1 MSSENAVDQWMTVEL
16 SDDKI
21 SAYLSILPMAE
32 PITCTVKDLEQLLAS
47 HRVKFGVKYGIL
59 QQIAESVRK
68 FAGKQT
74 LIAEGERPQPGK
86 DGEIRM
92 IYDPDEAIRRPLEM
106 DDGTV
111 DFKEISRIMNVRKGQ
126 LIAERLLAGLGSPGR
141 AVTGDILD
149 GKNGKDVR
157 FKIGKNV
164 VADAEQLALYAAMDG
179 MISITDRGKINVF
192 PIYEVNG
199 DVDYRIGN
207 IDFFG
212 SVVIRGNVLP
222 GFKVKAA
229 GDIRVTGGVES
240 AELEAVGSIE
250 IGAGILGHNKGLI
263 RAGLNVKSSFIQDA
277 QVEAAQDIL
286 VTHSIMH
293 SQIRA
298 GRNVIC
304 KGAKGLLIGG
314 IVQAGEKVVARTV
327 GNTMSTPTTIEVGVL
342 PELRNELSA
351 LRAQLKV
358 LAESLDKTDKAL
370 VLLDQM
376 AVTGQLSPERMA
388 MRIKL
393 SHTKKQAIEEQA
405 AAKERI
411 LEIERTLE
419 DTDKARV
426 EIISI
431 VYGGTKIVI
440 GRYTRFVKEVAPR
453 VYFKYLDGDIAMLPN
468 S

>member
-1 MSSENAVDQWMTVEL
+1 MTVEL
-16 SDDKI
+16 SDDRI
-21 SAYLSILPMAE
+21 SAYLLIQPMAE
-32 PITCTVKDLEQLLAS
+32 PITCTLKDLEELLS
-47 HRVKFGVKYGIL
+47 RYRIKSGVKHGIL
-59 QQIAESVRK
+59 QQIAENPRK

-74 LIAEGERPQPGK
+74 LIAEGERPIAGR

-92 IYDPDEAIRRPLEM
+92 LYDADFANKKPQENE
-106 DDGTV
+106 DGTV
-111 DFKEISRIMNVRKGQ
+111 DFKEISRILNVRKGQ
-126 LIAERLLAGLGSPGR
+126 LVAERLIAEEGKPGKS
-141 AVTGDILD
+141 VSGEVIE
-149 GKNGKDVR
+149 GKNGKEAR

-164 VADAEQLALYAAMDG
+164 VADAGQLALYAAMDG
-179 MISITDRGKINVF
+179 MIAITERGKINVF

-199 DVDYRIGN
+199 DVDYRVGN

-212 SVVIRGNVLP
+212 TVVIRGNVLP

-250 IGAGILGHNKGLI
+250 ISAGILGHNKGMI
-263 RAGLNVKSSFIQDA
+263 RAGVNVKSAFIQDA
-277 QVEAAQDIL
+277 QVETGQDIL
-286 VTHSIMH
+286 VTQSIMH

-304 KGAKGLLIGG
+304 KGAKGLIIGG
-314 IVQAGEKVVARTV
+314 TVQAGEKVVARTV
-327 GNTMSTPTTIEVGVL
+327 GNTMSTPTAIEVGVL
-342 PELRNELSA
+342 PELRNELTA
-351 LRAQLKV
+351 LRSQLRQ
-358 LAESLDKTDKAL
+358 LADSLDKSDKAL

-376 AVTGQLSPERMA
+376 AATGQLNPERLA

-393 SHTKKQAIEEQA
+393 THTKKQSIEEQA

-411 LEIERTLE
+411 LEIEKTLE

-426 EIISI
+426 EIVSI

-440 GRYTRFVKEVAPR
+440 GRYTRFVKEAAPR
-453 VYFKYLDGDIAMLPN
+453 VYFKYWDGDIAMLPN

>member
-1 MSSENAVDQWMTVEL
+1 MSSDNAIEQWINVEI
-16 SDDKI
+16 SDDRVT
-21 SAYLSILPMAE
+21 ALLSIPMMAE
-32 PITCTVKDLEQLLAS
+32 PMACTLKDLVDYLGRC
-47 HRVKFGVKYGIL
+47 HIKHGIKHGIL
-59 QQIAESVRK
+59 QQIAENPRG

-74 LIAEGERPQPGK
+74 IIAEGERAVAGK

-92 IYDPDEAIRRPLEM
+92 LHDPDHDNKKPMENE
-106 DDGTV
+106 DGTV
-111 DFKEISRIMNVRKGQ
+111 DFKEISRILNVRKGQ
-126 LIAERLLAGLGSPGR
+126 LIAERILAEDGVPGKS
-141 AVTGDILD
+141 VTGDLIEA
-149 GKNGKDVR
+149 KNGKEAR

-164 VADAEQLALYAAMDG
+164 VADADQLALYAAIDG

-212 SVVIRGNVLP
+212 TVVIRGNVLP
-222 GFKVKAA
+222 GFKVKSA

-250 IGAGILGHNKGLI
+250 ISAGILGHNKGII
-263 RAGLNVKSSFIQDA
+263 RAGVNVKSAFIQDA
-277 QVEAAQDIL
+277 QVETGQDII

-298 GRNVIC
+298 GRNVLC
-304 KGAKGLLIGG
+304 RGTKGLIIGG
-314 IVQAGEKVVARTV
+314 TVQAGEKVVARTI
-327 GNTMSTPTTIEVGVL
+327 GNTMSTTTAIEVGVL
-342 PELRNELSA
+342 PELRNELTA
-351 LRAQLKV
+351 LRNQLKV
-358 LAESLDKTDKAL
+358 IAESMDKTDKAL

-376 AVTGQLSPERMA
+376 AAAGQLSPERLS

-393 SHTKKQAIEEQA
+393 SHTRKQAIEEQT

-411 LEIERTLE
+411 LEIEKTLE

-426 EIISI
+426 EVVSI

-440 GRYTRFVKEVAPR
+440 GRYTRFVKEAAPR
-453 VYFKYLDGDIAMLPN
+453 VFFKYLDGDIAMLPN

>member
-1 MSSENAVDQWMTVEL
+1 MSSEYAVEQWMTVEL
-16 SDDKI
+16 SDDRVY
-21 SAYLSILPMAE
+21 AYLAIQPMAE
-32 PITCTVKDLEQLLAS
+32 PITCTLKDLEDLLS
-47 HRVKFGVKYGIL
+47 RYRVRYGVKQGIL
-59 QQIAESVRK
+59 QQIAENPRR
-68 FAGKQT
+68 FAGKMT
-74 LIAEGERPQPGK
+74 LIAEGEPPKAGR

-92 IYDPDEAIRRPLEM
+92 LYDTEQANKRPQEN

-111 DFKEISRIMNVRKGQ
+111 DFKEISRIWNVRKGQ
-126 LIAERLLAGLGSPGR
+126 LIAERIVAEEGTPGKSVSGEVLEGR
-141 AVTGDILD
+141 R
-149 GKNGKDVR
+149 GKEAK

-164 VADAEQLALYAAMDG
+164 VSDGDQLALYSAMDG
-179 MISITDRGKINVF
+179 MMTLTDRGKINVF

-250 IGAGILGHNKGLI
+250 ISAGILGHNKGMI
-263 RAGLNVKSSFIQDA
+263 RAGVNVKSAFIQDA
-277 QVEAAQDIL
+277 QVEAGQDIL
-286 VTHSIMH
+286 VTQSIMH

-304 KGAKGLLIGG
+304 KGAKGLIIGG
-314 IVQAGEKVVARTV
+314 TVQAGEKVVARVV
-327 GNTMSTPTTIEVGVL
+327 GNTMSTPTAIEVGVL
-342 PELRNELSA
+342 PELRNELST
-351 LRAQLKV
+351 LRTQLRQ
-358 LAESLDKTDKAL
+358 LADSLDKTEKAL

-376 AVTGQLSPERMA
+376 AAAGQLSQDKIA

-393 SHTKKQAIEEQA
+393 THTKKQALEEQA
-405 AAKERI
+405 ASRERI
-411 LEIERTLE
+411 LEIEKTLE
-419 DTDKARV
+419 DTDRARV

-440 GRYTRFVKEVAPR
+440 GRYTRFVKESAPR

>member
-1 MSSENAVDQWMTVEL
+1 MASDHAIEQWINLTISEDRVTAL
-16 SDDKI
+16 
-21 SAYLSILPMAE
+21 LSIPIMAE
-32 PITCTVKDLEQLLAS
+32 PMACTLNDLVDYLGRC
-47 HRVKFGVKYGIL
+47 RVKHGVKQGIL
-59 QQIAESVRK
+59 QQIAENPRR
-68 FAGKQT
+68 FAGKQ
-74 LIAEGERPQPGK
+74 IIVAEGEPPVSGK
-86 DGEIRM
+86 DGEITM
-92 IYDPDEAIRRPLEM
+92 LHDPDVENKKPMENE
-106 DDGTV
+106 DGTV
-111 DFKEISRIMNVRKGQ
+111 DFKEISRILNVRKGQ
-126 LIAERLLAGLGSPGR
+126 LIAERLLAENGKPGK
-141 AVTGDILD
+141 AVTGEVIEAR
-149 GKNGKDVR
+149 NGKEAR

-164 VADAEQLALYAAMDG
+164 VTDADQLALYAAIDG
-179 MISITDRGKINVF
+179 MITITDRGKINVF

-212 SVVIRGNVLP
+212 TVVIRGNVLP
-222 GFKVKAA
+222 GFKIKSA

-250 IGAGILGHNKGLI
+250 ITAGILGHNKGII
-263 RAGLNVKSSFIQDA
+263 RAGVNVKSAFIQDA
-277 QVEAAQDIL
+277 QVETGQDII
-286 VTHSIMH
+286 VTQSIMH

-304 KGAKGLLIGG
+304 KGAKGLIIGG
-314 IVQAGEKVVARTV
+314 TVQAGEKVVARTV
-327 GNTMSTPTTIEVGVL
+327 GNTMSTPTSIEVGVL
-342 PELRNELSA
+342 PELRNELTTLRSQ
-351 LRAQLKV
+351 LRAY
-358 LAESLDKTDKAL
+358 ADNLDKTDKAL

-376 AVTGQLSPERMA
+376 AAAGQLSPDRLA

-393 SHTKKQAIEEQA
+393 SHTRKQTIEEQA
-405 AAKERI
+405 ASKERI

-426 EIISI
+426 EVVSI

-440 GRYTRFVKEVAPR
+440 GRYTRFVKEAAPR